1 MNKNLHVSPAWFS
14 GLAAA
19 LCLLTQPASASQ
31 QLATDMGCY
40 NCHGSPAL
48 KTAPS
53 MASLAEHAAQARGDD
68 EALKKRAQK
77 LRSGSMLHPI
87 AVHERLSPEAAEL
100 LVRWLSEGA
109 K

>member
-1 MNKNLHVSPAWFS
+1 MNKHLHARLKRLF
-14 GLAAA
+14 GLTAA
-19 LCLLTQPASASQ
+19 LSLLTTPASANQ
-31 QLATDMGCY
+31 QLAADMGCY

-48 KTAPS
+48 KNAPS
-53 MASLAEHAAQARGDD
+53 MARLAEHAAKARGDD
-68 EALKKRAQK
+68 EALKKRAEK
-77 LRSGSMLHPI
+77 LRATSALHPI

>member
-1 MNKNLHVSPAWFS
+1 MNKSLLVTSTCLS

-19 LCLLTQPASASQ
+19 LCLLAQPASASQ
-31 QLATDMGCY
+31 QMAADMGCY
-40 NCHGSPAL
+40 NCHGSPKL
-48 KTAPS
+48 QTAPS
-53 MASLAEHAAQARGDD
+53 MASLAEHAAKARGDD

-77 LRSGSMLHPI
+77 LRAGSALHPI
-87 AVHERLSPEAAEL
+87 AAHERLSPEAAEL